1 MIQECSV
8 IAEALGVS
16 ALLPDC
22 DMITNAT
29 GTPLPA
35 FPPDGTQCTTGPAD
49 PSTHPIQC
57 NQPVGVPLQPTHCI
71 YVDVRF

>member
-1 MIQECSV
+1 MTLACYAFLESQNQLDS
-8 IAEALGVS
+8 
-16 ALLPDC
+16 LPNC
-22 DMITNAT
+22 DLITNVT

-57 NQPVGVPLQPTHCI
+57 NQPVGVTLQPTHCI

>member
-22 DMITNAT
+22 NMITNAT

-49 PSTHPIQC
+49 PSTHPTHYNATNQFGFHC
-57 NQPVGVPLQPTHCI
+57 NQLI
-71 YVDVRF
+71 AFM